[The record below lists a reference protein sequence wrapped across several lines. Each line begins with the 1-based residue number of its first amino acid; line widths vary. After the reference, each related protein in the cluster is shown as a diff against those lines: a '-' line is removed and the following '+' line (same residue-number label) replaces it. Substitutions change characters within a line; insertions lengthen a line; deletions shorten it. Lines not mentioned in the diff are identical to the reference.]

1 MLKDKVIVLGI
12 SGGIA
17 AYKAADLA
25 SKLTQAGAN
34 VKVVM
39 TWEATKLVKP
49 LTFQALTG
57 NPVVTE
63 MFEPAP
69 LSAITHVS
77 LADEADIIVI
87 VPATANIIAKIA
99 AGIADDILTCTV
111 LTTKAPIVVA
121 PAMHN
126 NMYVNPITQENIGK
140 LKDRGFI
147 VIPAVHGRLASGS
160 VGYGRLP
167 EITEIMGIIQQTL
180 GRNGDLKGKRIVVTA
195 GGTQEAIDPVRYIG
209 NRSSGKMGY
218 ALAEAARD
226 RGAVVTLITTP
237 TALSAITG
245 VETVQV
251 HTAMQMKEAVVK
263 ATGKTDALIM
273 AAAVADYMP
282 KTIAVQKIKKATGGL
297 TLELVKTPDI
307 ISEVKGKFLKI
318 GFAAETQDLIAN
330 AKKKLINKGCDMFVA
345 NDVSVKGTGFG
356 ADTNKVVII
365 KKDGKQEDL
374 PLMTKR
380 EVADKILDSV
390 AKMLKGKKS

>member
-1 MLKDKVIVLGI
+1 MLKNKTIVLGI

-25 SKLTQAGAN
+25 SKLAQAGAN
-34 VKVVM
+34 VRVVM
-39 TWEATKLVKP
+39 TWEATELVKP

-57 NPVVTE
+57 NPVVTG

-69 LSAITHVS
+69 LSSITHIS
-77 LADEADIIVI
+77 LADEADLVVI

-99 AGIADDILTCTV
+99 AGIADDMLTCVV
-111 LTTKAPIVVA
+111 LATKAPVVVA

-126 NMYVNPITQENIGK
+126 NMYINPVTQGNIAK
-140 LKDRGFI
+140 LKTRGFT

-167 EITEIMGIIQQTL
+167 EITEILGIIQQTL
-180 GRNGDLKGKRIVVTA
+180 GKKSDLSGKRIVVTA
-195 GGTQEAIDPVRYIG
+195 GGTREAIDPVRYIS

-226 RGAVVTLITTP
+226 RGAEVTLITAP
-237 TALSAITG
+237 TALIPIAG

-251 HTAMQMKEAVVK
+251 QTANEMKVAVVK
-263 ATGKTDALIM
+263 ATAKADALIM

-282 KTIAVQKIKKATGGL
+282 KSTAGQKIKKRTDGL

-307 ISEVKGKFLKI
+307 LSAVKGKFLKI
-318 GFAAETQDLIAN
+318 GFAAETENLIAN
-330 AKKKLINKGCDMFVA
+330 AKKKLTGKALDMIVA
-345 NDVSVKGTGFG
+345 NDVSAKGGVFG
-356 ADTNKVVII
+356 ADTNKVTVIN
-365 KKDGKQEDL
+365 KGGKQEDL
-374 PLMTKR
+374 PLMSKR
-380 EVADKILDSV
+380 EVADKILDNV
-390 AKMLKGKKS
+390 VKMLKGKK

>member
-1 MLKDKVIVLGI
+1 MLKGKTIILGV

-25 SKLTQAGAN
+25 SKLTEAEAN

-39 TWEATKLVKP
+39 TWEATELVKP

-69 LSAITHVS
+69 PSAITHVS
-77 LADEADIIVI
+77 LADEADTVVI
-87 VPATANIIAKIA
+87 VPATANIIAKMA
-99 AGIADDILTCTV
+99 TGIADDILTCTV
-111 LTTKAPIVVA
+111 LATKAPIVVT

-126 NMYVNPITQENIGK
+126 NMYVNPVTQENIGK
-140 LKDRGFI
+140 LKARGFTI
-147 VIPAVHGRLASGS
+147 IPAVHGRLASGS
-160 VGYGRLP
+160 LGYGRLP
-167 EITEIMGIIQQTL
+167 EITEIIGIIQQTL
-180 GRNGDLKGKRIVVTA
+180 GRNGDLAGKRIVVTA

-226 RGAVVTLITTP
+226 RGAAVTLITAP
-237 TALSAITG
+237 TALNAIAG
-245 VETVQV
+245 VETIPVQS
-251 HTAMQMKEAVVK
+251 AKEMRDTVAE
-263 ATGKTDALIM
+263 ATVKTDVLIM
-273 AAAVADYMP
+273 AAAVADFMP
-282 KTIAVQKIKKATGGL
+282 KTTSEQKIKKDTGSL

-330 AKKKLINKGCDMFVA
+330 AKKKLTNKGLDMIVA

-374 PLMTKR
+374 PLMSKR
-380 EVADKILDSV
+380 EVADKILDNV
-390 AKMLKGKKS
+390 AKMLKGKKK

>member
-1 MLKDKVIVLGI
+1 MLKDKVIVLGV

-39 TWEATKLVKP
+39 TWEATELVKP

-69 LSAITHVS
+69 PSAITHVS
-77 LADEADIIVI
+77 LADEADTVVI
-87 VPATANIIAKIA
+87 VPATANIIAKMA
-99 AGIADDILTCTV
+99 TGIADDILTCTV
-111 LTTKAPIVVA
+111 LATKAPIVVT

-126 NMYVNPITQENIGK
+126 NMYVNPVTQENIGK
-140 LKDRGFI
+140 LKARGFTI
-147 VIPAVHGRLASGS
+147 IPAVHGRLASGS
-160 VGYGRLP
+160 LGYGRLP
-167 EITEIMGIIQQTL
+167 EITEIIGIIQQTL
-180 GRNGDLKGKRIVVTA
+180 GRNGDLAGKRIVVTA

-226 RGAVVTLITTP
+226 RGAAVTLITAP
-237 TALSAITG
+237 TALNAIAG
-245 VETVQV
+245 VETIPVQS
-251 HTAMQMKEAVVK
+251 AKEMRDTVAE
-263 ATGKTDALIM
+263 ATVKTDVLIM
-273 AAAVADYMP
+273 AAAVADFMP
-282 KTIAVQKIKKATGGL
+282 KTTSEQKIKKDTGSL

-330 AKKKLINKGCDMFVA
+330 AKKKLTNKGLDMIVA

-374 PLMTKR
+374 PLMSKR
-380 EVADKILDSV
+380 EVADKILDNV
-390 AKMLKGKKS
+390 AKMLKGKKK

>member
-1 MLKDKVIVLGI
+1 MLKNKTIVLGI

-25 SKLTQAGAN
+25 SKLAQAGAN
-34 VKVVM
+34 VRVVM
-39 TWEATKLVKP
+39 TWEATELVKP

-57 NPVVTE
+57 NPVVTG

-69 LSAITHVS
+69 LTAITHVS
-77 LADEADIIVI
+77 LADEADIVVI

-111 LTTKAPIVVA
+111 LATKAPIVIS

-126 NMYVNPITQENIGK
+126 NMYVNPVTQENIAK
-140 LKDRGFI
+140 LKARRFI

-160 VGYGRLP
+160 IGYGRLP
-167 EITEIMGIIQQTL
+167 EISEIMGTIQQTI
-180 GRNGDLKGKRIVVTA
+180 GKNGDLAGKRIVVTA

-237 TALSAITG
+237 TALNALAG
-245 VETVQV
+245 VETVKVQS
-251 HTAMQMKEAVVK
+251 ADEMKTAVVK
-263 ATGKTDALIM
+263 ATAKTDALIM

-282 KTIAVQKIKKATGGL
+282 KTIAAQKIKKGDGSL
-297 TLELVKTPDI
+297 TIELVKTPDI
-307 ISEVKGKFLKI
+307 LSELKGKFLKI

-330 AKKKLINKGCDMFVA
+330 AQKKLTGKSLDMIVA
-345 NDVSVKGTGFG
+345 NDVSAKDGVFG
-356 ADTNKVVII
+356 ADTNKVTII
-365 KKDGKQEDL
+365 KKDGKPENL

-380 EVADKILDSV
+380 EVADKILDNV
-390 AKMLKGKKS
+390 VKLLKK

>member
-1 MLKDKVIVLGI
+1 MLKNKVIVLGV

-25 SKLTQAGAN
+25 SKLAQAGAN

-39 TWEATKLVKP
+39 TREATELVKP

-57 NPVVTE
+57 NPVVTG

-77 LADEADIIVI
+77 LADEADIVVI
-87 VPATANIIAKIA
+87 VPATANIIAKMA

-111 LTTKAPIVVA
+111 LATKAPIVIS

-126 NMYVNPITQENIGK
+126 NMYVNPVTRENIAK
-140 LKDRGFI
+140 LKTRGFT

-160 VGYGRLP
+160 IGYGRLP
-167 EITEIMGIIQQTL
+167 EIAEIMGIVTQTL
-180 GRNGDLKGKRIVVTA
+180 GKKSDLSGKRIVVTA
-195 GGTQEAIDPVRYIG
+195 GGTQEAIDPVRYIS
-209 NRSSGKMGY
+209 NNSSGKMGY

-237 TALSAITG
+237 TVLNPVAG
-245 VETVQV
+245 VETVNV
-251 HTAMQMKEAVVK
+251 RSAKQMKDAVIRTTAK
-263 ATGKTDALIM
+263 ADVLIM

-282 KTIAVQKIKKATGGL
+282 KTVAAQKIKKDAGSL

-307 ISEVKGKFLKI
+307 LSEVNGKFIKV
-318 GFAAETQDLIAN
+318 GFAAETQDLVAN
-330 AKKKLINKGCDMFVA
+330 AKKKLVNKSLDIIVA
-345 NDVSVKGTGFG
+345 NDVTAKDSGFG
-356 ADTNKVVII
+356 SDSNKVVII
-365 KKDGKQEDL
+365 KKEGKMEDL

-380 EVADKILDSV
+380 EVAEKIMDNVVKL
-390 AKMLKGKKS
+390 LKTRK

>member
-1 MLKDKVIVLGI
+1 
-12 SGGIA
+12 
-17 AYKAADLA
+17 
-25 SKLTQAGAN
+25 
-34 VKVVM
+34 M
-39 TWEATKLVKP
+39 TWEATELVKP

-57 NPVVTE
+57 NPVVTG

-69 LSAITHVS
+69 LTAITHVS
-77 LADEADIIVI
+77 LADEADIVVI

-111 LTTKAPIVVA
+111 LATKAPIVIS

-126 NMYVNPITQENIGK
+126 NMYVNPVTQENIAK
-140 LKDRGFI
+140 LKARRFI

-160 VGYGRLP
+160 IGYGRLP
-167 EITEIMGIIQQTL
+167 EISEIMGTIQQTL
-180 GRNGDLKGKRIVVTA
+180 GKNGDLAGKRIVVTA

-237 TALSAITG
+237 TALNALAG
-245 VETVQV
+245 VETVKVQS
-251 HTAMQMKEAVVK
+251 ADEMKTAVVK
-263 ATGKTDALIM
+263 ATAKTDALIM

-282 KTIAVQKIKKATGGL
+282 KTIAAQKIKKGDGSL
-297 TLELVKTPDI
+297 TIELVKTPDI
-307 ISEVKGKFLKI
+307 LSELKGKFLKI

-330 AKKKLINKGCDMFVA
+330 AQKKLTGKSLDMIVA
-345 NDVSVKGTGFG
+345 NDVSAKNGVFG
-356 ADTNKVVII
+356 ADTNKVTII
-365 KKDGKQEDL
+365 KKDGKPENL

-380 EVADKILDSV
+380 EVADKILDDV
-390 AKMLKGKKS
+390 VKLLKK

>member
-1 MLKDKVIVLGI
+1 MLKGKTIILGV

-25 SKLTQAGAN
+25 SKLTQAEAN

-39 TWEATKLVKP
+39 TWEATELVKP

-69 LSAITHVS
+69 PSAITHVS
-77 LADEADIIVI
+77 LADEADIVVI
-87 VPATANIIAKIA
+87 VPATANIIAKMA

-111 LTTKAPIVVA
+111 LATKAPIVVA

-126 NMYVNPITQENIGK
+126 NMYVNPITQENIAK
-140 LKDRGFI
+140 LKSRGFTI
-147 VIPAVHGRLASGS
+147 IPAVHGRLASGS
-160 VGYGRLP
+160 LGYGRLP
-167 EITEIMGIIQQTL
+167 DISEIIGMIQQTL
-180 GRNGDLKGKRIVVTA
+180 GRNGDLKDKWIVVTA

-209 NRSSGKMGY
+209 NHSSGKMGY

-226 RGAVVTLITTP
+226 RGAIVTLITAP
-237 TALSAITG
+237 TALNPVAGIETILVQSAL
-245 VETVQV
+245 QL
-251 HTAMQMKEAVVK
+251 KYAVVK
-263 ATGKTDALIM
+263 ATAKTDALIM
-273 AAAVADYMP
+273 AAAVADFMP
-282 KTIAVQKIKKATGGL
+282 KNIAAQKIKKGSDSL

-307 ISEVKGKFLKI
+307 LSEVKGNFVKV

-330 AKKKLINKGCDMFVA
+330 AKKKLTNKALDMIVA

-356 ADTNKVVII
+356 ADTNKVTIL

-374 PLMTKR
+374 PLMSKR
-380 EVADKILDSV
+380 EVADKILDHV
-390 AKMLKGKKS
+390 ARMLKGKK

>member
-1 MLKDKVIVLGI
+1 MLKGKTIVLGI

-25 SKLTQAGAN
+25 SKLTQAEAN

-39 TWEATKLVKP
+39 TWEATELVKP

-63 MFEPAP
+63 MFEPALP
-69 LSAITHVS
+69 SAITHIS
-77 LADEADIIVI
+77 LADEADIVVI
-87 VPATANIIAKIA
+87 VPATANIIAKMA

-111 LTTKAPIVVA
+111 LATKAPIVVA

-126 NMYVNPITQENIGK
+126 NMYVNPITQENIAK
-140 LKDRGFI
+140 LKARGFT

-160 VGYGRLP
+160 IGYGRLP
-167 EITEIMGIIQQTL
+167 DITEIMGIIQQTL
-180 GRNGDLKGKRIVVTA
+180 GRNGDLAGKRIVVTA
-195 GGTQEAIDPVRYIG
+195 GGTQETIDPVRYIG

-226 RGAVVTLITTP
+226 RGAAVTLITTP
-237 TALSAITG
+237 TALNAITG
-245 VETVQV
+245 VETIPVQS
-251 HTAMQMKEAVVK
+251 AKEMKDAVVK
-263 ATGKTDALIM
+263 ATAKTDVLIM

-282 KTIAVQKIKKATGGL
+282 KTVAAQKIKKGEGGL

-307 ISEVKGKFLKI
+307 ISEVKGTFLKI
-318 GFAAETQDLIAN
+318 GFAAETEDLIAN
-330 AKKKLINKGCDMFVA
+330 AKKKLTNKALDMIVA

-356 ADTNKVVII
+356 ADTNKVTIL

-374 PLMTKR
+374 PLMSKR
-380 EVADKILDSV
+380 EVADKILDHV
-390 AKMLKGKKS
+390 ARMLKGKK